1 MIFVVPP
8 TACKA
13 IGEMMSDY
21 ANYEPPKEPKNDP
34 EDNLDFLIW
43 TTVILGGVA
52 AILYYLW

>member
-21 ANYEPPKEPKNDP
+21 ANYEPTKDPKDNP
-34 EDNLDFLIW
+34 EDDLDFLIW
-43 TTVILGGVA
+43 TVVILGSVA
-52 AILYYLW
+52 AILYYLF